1 MFYRKISFIK
11 KTQFVAFVTLLILFS
26 CQSNYKIATIRTEK
40 IAINDPIDNHKEIE
54 QFIAPYRAH
63 INKEMDSVLAFAPI
77 TLEKAKGKWQSNIGN
92 MMADACLLYG
102 NKVFQQRFQKE
113 IDICL
118 LNSGGI
124 RNIIPQGNIT
134 TRTAFEVM
142 PFENSLVV
150 MELTGAQIKEMIQL
164 FLADKK
170 PHPLSGIQL
179 EINADD
185 QLLSAKING
194 QNIENEHYYFIA
206 TSDYLANGG
215 DNMTFFLKAKNQ
227 FPLDYKIRNILID
240 YFKDND
246 TISAK
251 TDERIIV
258 R

>member
-1 MFYRKISFIK
+1 MFYRKISFIIK
-11 KTQFVAFVTLLILFS
+11 IQFVAFVTMLILFS

-40 IAINDPIDNHKEIE
+40 IAVKDNIDNHREIE

-124 RNIIPQGNIT
+124 RNIIPQGNIS

-150 MELTGAQIKEMIQL
+150 MELSGAQIKEMIQL

-179 EINADD
+179 EISSDD

-194 QNIENEHYYFIA
+194 QNIENGHFYFIA

-215 DNMTFFLKAKNQ
+215 DNMTFFLQAKNQ

-246 TISAK
+246 TITAK